1 MLIPSLLGLLA
12 VIVLTLFAE
21 IERELRDQLARNSAY
36 TVYVSEFVAADQA
49 ATILRRSYEEE
60 VMWSGRN
67 GLDAIKQLRQP
78 LVSAVWNHTQSI
90 SLLAFTNSATDFAG
104 TGDFDNPPMVW
115 LLSDEAAIQGQ
126 LEEVSLS
133 GKRTLAKVRAVP
145 PWIRRE
151 LSMENAVA
159 APVEMIEP
167 FLLKGF
173 INHTIARFNS
183 IQDVQRFVTD
193 VSAYY
198 RAEKRQVKVVSAL
211 GILKILEHIT
221 EVQRIVLSLIVV
233 GCGVILS
240 LTLGSIA
247 WLEYRQDAYLLALLK
262 SFGTPSLV
270 LLIHMFLENLLLVLV
285 GILGVFLAWT
295 PLYAL
300 AAPHLQIIGL
310 HAATPPAIPV
320 LDMAVI
326 VLACLAG
333 VILSMVPVAIG
344 LRKPAGLI
352 LH

>member
-1 MLIPSLLGLLA
+1 MLGFLA
-12 VIVLTLFAE
+12 VIVLTLFSE

-36 TVYVSEFVAADQA
+36 TVYVSEFVAADHA

-60 VMWSGRN
+60 LMWSGRN
-67 GLDAIKQLRQP
+67 GLDAIKQMRQP
-78 LVSAVWNHTQSI
+78 LVSAIWNHSQTI
-90 SLLAFTNSATDFAG
+90 SLLAFTNSAKDFA
-104 TGDFDNPPMVW
+104 DNVDLENPPMVW
-115 LLSDEAAIQGQ
+115 LLSDEATIQGQ
-126 LEEVSLS
+126 LMEVSLS
-133 GKRTLAKVRAVP
+133 DKRTLAKVRTVP

-151 LSMENAVA
+151 LSMESAVA

-173 INHTIARFNS
+173 INHTIAKFTS
-183 IQDVQRFVTD
+183 IQDVERFVAD

-198 RAEKRQVKVVSAL
+198 RAEKRQVKIVSAL
-211 GILKILEHIT
+211 EILKNLERIT
-221 EVQRIVLSLIVV
+221 AVQRIVRSLIVV
-233 GCGVILS
+233 GCGIILS

-285 GILGVFLAWT
+285 GILGVLLAWT
-295 PLYAL
+295 PLYKL
-300 AAPHLQIIGL
+300 ASPHLQIIGL
-310 HAATPPAIPV
+310 HSAAMPAIPAQDV
-320 LDMAVI
+320 LII

-333 VILSMVPVAIG
+333 VLLSMVPVAIG

-352 LH
+352 LQ